1 MNLSISQWLSGK
13 RNYEQ
18 GVELF
23 EKNKGSQV
31 LVAMFRKRK
40 NSFTID
46 KLATELEK
54 LIARN
59 TDNEFPNTILEE
71 SRQTTFSDS
80 SEKSPN
86 VPPGEVSSNPEKGLD
101 MPPEIQEF
109 IVERKKL
116 YRSRDYMKSKLIVS
130 DEETRRRYC
139 LMIMQHTYRIDVL
152 WKIVD
157 HFKAT
162 GEVVDFSDKSFFD
175 KQQADLGK
183 QITNARSNV
192 SKHKKRGNKEKQK
205 QWEETLEELIKRR
218 DDAV

>member
-1 MNLSISQWLSGK
+1 MSLSISQWLSGN

-18 GVELF
+18 GIELF

-31 LVAMFRKRK
+31 LVTMFRKRK
-40 NSFTID
+40 NSFTIE
-46 KLATELEK
+46 KLATELQK

-59 TDNEFPNTILEE
+59 TDNEFSNTITDK
-71 SRQTTFSDS
+71 SRQTTFRDS
-80 SEKSPN
+80 SEKSPI
-86 VPPGEVSSNPEKGLD
+86 VPPGEVSLNSEKGLII
-101 MPPEIQEF
+101 PPEIQEF

-130 DEETRRRYC
+130 DDETRRRYC
-139 LMIMQHTYRIDVL
+139 LMIMQHTYRVGVL
-152 WKIVD
+152 WDIQE

-162 GEVVDFSDKSFFD
+162 GEVVDFSDKTFFE
-175 KQQADLGK
+175 KRQADLGK

-205 QWEETLEELIKRR
+205 LFHEKLEELIKRR
-218 DDAV
+218 DNAV